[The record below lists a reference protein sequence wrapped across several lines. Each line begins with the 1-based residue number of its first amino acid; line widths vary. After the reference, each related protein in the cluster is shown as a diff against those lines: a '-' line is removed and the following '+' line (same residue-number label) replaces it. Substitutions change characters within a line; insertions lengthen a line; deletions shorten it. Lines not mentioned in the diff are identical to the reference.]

1 MTTLIRGAHVLT
13 QGQSG
18 DLRDATVA
26 VDGGRIV
33 GVGPWDHLS
42 GLYEGAEVVGDG
54 RGIVL
59 PGFVNCH
66 GHFSEG
72 LTSGMGETLT
82 LWPWIQQIVRPAAT
96 NFTPEMAR
104 VGTMLKAVDMVV
116 SGITTVNDMFVTMPG
131 TPGAFITPQVVAG
144 LEEVGLRGQV
154 SYGAQDSWGDSTPE
168 EIMAEHEALAEA
180 AESSARCTF
189 RMGIA
194 TVMLLSEPLYRLT
207 VERCRREGWGV
218 HTHFHEVREEVTAA
232 INQYGSTTIAWA
244 ESAGL
249 FDVPVVAAHCVWVSD
264 DDIAILARNEVSVSH
279 NPVANMILA
288 SGVCPVR
295 RLLREDVVV
304 GLGTDGAASNDNQ
317 DMLEVLKTTALLQK
331 VHHLDATAMTAPE
344 VVRMA
349 TMGGARALGID
360 DRVGALEAG
369 KEADVVLLD
378 GDASTLVNVHDPYQS
393 VVFCAAGGEVSDVW
407 VGGRRVVADRVVT
420 TVDRQ
425 ALNESA
431 RELSRE
437 LVTNAGMDSLLA
449 EVPSGSRVNRRT
461 EPC

>member
-1 MTTLIRGAHVLT
+1 MATLIRGGHVLT
-13 QGQSG
+13 QGPAG
-18 DLRDATVA
+18 DLIDGVVA
-26 VDGGRIV
+26 VEDSRIAAV
-33 GVGPWDHLS
+33 GSWQELS
-42 GLYEGAEVVGDG
+42 ARYPGAEVVGDG

-72 LTSGMGETLT
+72 LISGMGETLT
-82 LWPWIQQIVRPAAT
+82 LWPWIQQIVRPAAS

-116 SGITTVNDMFVTMPG
+116 SGITTVNDMYVTKPG
-131 TPGAFITPQVVAG
+131 SPGAFITPEVVAG
-144 LEEVGLRGQV
+144 LEEVGIRGQV
-154 SYGAQDSWGDSTPE
+154 SYGAQDSWGDYTPE
-168 EIMAEHEALAEA
+168 QIMAEHEALAEA
-180 AESSARCTF
+180 AASSQRCTF

-194 TVMLLSEPLYRLT
+194 TVMLLSERLYRLT
-207 VERCRREGWGV
+207 VERCRAEGWGV

-232 INQYGSTTIAWA
+232 INIYGATTIAFA
-244 ESAGL
+244 ERAGL
-249 FDVPVVAAHCVWVSD
+249 FDVPVLAAHCVWVSD
-264 DDIAILARNEVSVSH
+264 DDIAILARNGVTVSH

-295 RLLREDVVV
+295 KLRRENIAV

-349 TMGGARALGID
+349 TVEGARALGID
-360 DRVGALEAG
+360 DRVGSLEEG

-378 GDASTLVNVHDPYQS
+378 GDASTLANVHDPYQS
-393 VVFCAAGGEVSDVW
+393 VVFCLAGGEVSDVW
-407 VGGRRVVADRVVT
+407 VGGQRVVEDRAVT
-420 TVDRQ
+420 TVDRT
-425 ALNESA
+425 ALHHSA
-431 RELSRE
+431 RELSRL
-437 LVTNAGMDSLLA
+437 LVTKAGMTSELA
-449 EVPSGSRVNRRT
+449 SPKEWP
-461 EPC
+461 EPIL